1 MFVQAH
7 VPVRLYR
14 RDAPFLDLEADRIQ
28 RPHAG
33 ALDLFVL
40 LPPAVVP
47 SGEVR
52 VVVDLQ
58 CNPDGCVQPFQVVEL
73 LVFHQR
79 VDRPVDEFDGS
90 LHEGL
95 VAGAPDAGG
104 ERRTVVVLRESREV
118 LVQLRLV
125 LVRMRHGGLEV
136 VRHDGLRR
144 SAIEVEGILAGVDEV
159 LLLLAHHRLDIS
171 ELGAGKDGDEH
182 LYGDLIAALPVH
194 EVQPVSGEVHIHPVP
209 GLVLQVGDG
218 CGLDEVHLE
227 DPEELAFHIAVRIL
241 LPVPLVDHSLRH
253 ALLPQ
258 HPGVFRHQVHK
269 LHIPGRLRLGR
280 VGGRLLVEQAEEFRL
295 VHSHDLLDGLSAQV
309 ECADVLF
316 HGVP

>member
-40 LPPAVVP
+40 LPPTVVP

-118 LVQLRLV
+118 LVQFGLV
-125 LVRMRHGGLEV
+125 LVGMCHGCLEV
-136 VRHDGLRR
+136 VRHDSLRR
-144 SAIEVEGILAGVDEV
+144 PAIEIESILAGVDKV
-159 LLLLAHHRLDIS
+159 ILFLAHYSLDIS
-171 ELGAGKDGDEH
+171 ELGAREDGDEY
-182 LYGDLIAALPVH
+182 LDGDLLSGLPVH
-194 EVQPVSGEVHIHPVP
+194 DMQPVSGKVHIHPVSS
-209 GLVLQVGDG
+209 LVLQMGDG
-218 CGLDEVHLE
+218 GGLDEIHLKN
-227 DPEELAFHIAVRIL
+227 PEELASQITVGML
-241 LPVPLVDHSLRH
+241 LLISPEDHSFRY
-253 ALLPQ
+253 ALLSQ
-258 HPGVFRHQVHK
+258 HPGIFRHQVHK
-269 LHIPGRLRLGR
+269 FHIPVRLGLKR
-280 VGGRLLVEQAEEFRL
+280 GGSWLLVEE
-295 VHSHDLLDGLSAQV
+295 
-309 ECADVLF
+309 
-316 HGVP
+316 